1 MTILSMFKKD
11 NATLSK
17 KVNSNPRSVL
27 NGDNINRLAK
37 AFKIHFRSRK
47 MDYPILIGSALELA
61 TNNKEDHMMSIE
73 LLRQQFQRD
82 AGVTISAKCFHN
94 RLDQEGLGD
103 FGKELLCQCLQ
114 SYAKLYAQTG
124 SVWYDILMKKLGV
137 DDIILVDG
145 TEITVRETLSKEC
158 NCKGKHG
165 AALKLHVAFSLKKQC
180 FEHISVTQAVD
191 SERAEVHPEKYKNTL
206 FIMDAGYMGQ
216 ELEERIVKTGNHF
229 LVKGKTNGVGK
240 VIIAQDDHGK
250 LIEGCYG
257 KKHTQLPTKHSKRRR
272 VDMLVQEDNREVRII
287 RAKNKARD
295 EDKEVFAYLRTSLPS
310 STASAFQIHQLYR
323 FRWLVEIFM
332 KCMKSGNNLQGIN
345 SSKREIIMFW
355 IAICLMST
363 VLKSIVAQLAMHMSN
378 TPILSLLKVQDS
390 SYYAG
395 FFIKLITLK
404 DSQYY
409 EVRNKLLENISS
421 NCQRTR
427 PSMRDCHKLKDIVL
441 LLKSVIKNRS
451 IIKWDLKV
459 A

>member
-27 NGDNINRLAK
+27 NRDNINRLAK
-37 AFKIHFRSRK
+37 SFGIHSRSRK
-47 MDYPILIGSALELA
+47 MDYPIFIGSALELA

-73 LLRQQFQRD
+73 SLRKRFQND
-82 AGVTISAKCFHN
+82 AHVEISAKCFHN
-94 RLDQEGLGD
+94 RLDQEGLAD
-103 FGKELLCQCLQ
+103 FGKELLCQILK
-114 SYAKLYAQTG
+114 SYAMLYAKTG
-124 SVWYDILMKKLGV
+124 SVWYDILMKKIGV

-180 FEHISVTQAVD
+180 FEHISITQAVD

-229 LVKGKTNGVGK
+229 LVKGKTNGAGK
-240 VIIAQDDHGK
+240 VEIAYDDHGK
-250 LIEGCYG
+250 LIEGCHG
-257 KKHTQLPTKHSKRRR
+257 ERHTQLPDKHNNRRR
-272 VDMLVQEDNREVRII
+272 IDMLVKEGSRKVRII

-295 EDKEVFAYLRTSLPS
+295 EATEVFAYLRTSLPS
-310 STASAFQIHQLYR
+310 SVASAFQIHQLYR

-345 SSKREIIMFW
+345 SSKREIVLFW

-363 VLKSIVAQLAMHMSN
+363 VLKCIIAQLAMTASN
-378 TPILSLLKVQDS
+378 IPILSLLKVQES
-390 SYYAG
+390 SYYEG
-395 FFIKLITLK
+395 FFIRLITLK

-427 PSMRDCHKLKDIVL
+427 PSIRDCHKLKDIVL
-441 LLKSVIKNRS
+441 LLKSVIKNRP
-451 IIKWDLKV
+451 ITKWDLKV